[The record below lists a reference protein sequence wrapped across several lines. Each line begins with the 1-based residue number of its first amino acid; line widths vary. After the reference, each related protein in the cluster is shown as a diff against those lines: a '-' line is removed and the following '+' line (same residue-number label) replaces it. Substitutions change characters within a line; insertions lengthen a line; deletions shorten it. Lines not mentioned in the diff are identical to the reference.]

1 MKRSEH
7 IIELSRDHHV
17 GLLFCWKIRQGINKN
32 ITTERMV
39 QYIDYF
45 WHNNLKNHFDEEE
58 TCLFILKDDSKC
70 LIAIEE
76 HKAIETLIKYILN
89 TNVSYENL
97 SALADMVDNHIRYE
111 ERDLFPYLEQ
121 TIPPAEL
128 EIIGKKIAEIHQ
140 QEKDE
145 FKDAFWL
152 RAKT

>member
-32 ITTERMV
+32 ITVERMV
-39 QYIDYF
+39 KYVDYF
-45 WHNNLKNHFDEEE
+45 WNHNLQNHFHEEE
-58 TCLFILKDDSKC
+58 NCLFVLKEDSKC
-70 LIAIEE
+70 IKAVEE
-76 HKAIETLIKYILN
+76 HKSIEALIKTILN
-89 TNVSYENL
+89 TKISYENL
-97 SALADMVDNHIRYE
+97 AALADMVDNHIRYE

-128 EIIGKKIAEIHQ
+128 EIIGKKIAEIHH

-145 FKDAFWL
+145 YKDEFWL
-152 RAKT
+152 RDKN